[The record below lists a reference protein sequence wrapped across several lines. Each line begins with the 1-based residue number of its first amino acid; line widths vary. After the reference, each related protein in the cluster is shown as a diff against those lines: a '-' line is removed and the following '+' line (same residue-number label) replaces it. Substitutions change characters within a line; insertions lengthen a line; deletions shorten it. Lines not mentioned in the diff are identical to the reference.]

1 MRVDGTFHRTGAG
14 RLLRT
19 NPMEAKAVVAEVRR
33 RFDASPD
40 TLPSIGVVTFN
51 AQQRTYLEGLLR
63 DAGDERLVEALDRA
77 DGEGL
82 FVKNLDNVQ
91 GDERDVVLFSTGFSV
106 DDRGVLPLNF
116 GPLNRVGGER
126 RLNVA
131 VTRARRQV
139 VVVSSFDPAQLRAEQ
154 TSSVGVKHLR
164 AYLDLAA
171 LGTDALPR
179 DARPVAVPDRH
190 REEIAAALRDRG
202 LPVRTDVG
210 LSEFRV
216 DLSVARPDTP
226 DEPVMAV
233 LLDGPS
239 WARRRTVGDRD
250 GLPVEVL
257 SGMLGWPVVERV
269 WLPTWLRDREAVLDR
284 LAAAV
289 GAVPAAA
296 PSAVEEPVAGAPVAG
311 PRWPGP
317 RWSRLRRSPR
327 PPTRRRPRC
336 GRSRRCAPR
345 RWPS

>member
-1 MRVDGTFHRTGAG
+1 
-14 RLLRT
+14 
-19 NPMEAKAVVAEVRR
+19 
-33 RFDASPD
+33 
-40 TLPSIGVVTFN
+40 
-51 AQQRTYLEGLLR
+51 
-63 DAGDERLVEALDRA
+63 
-77 DGEGL
+77 
-82 FVKNLDNVQ
+82 VQ

-164 AYLDLAA
+164 AYLDLPRWAPTRCRA
-171 LGTDALPR
+171 TPGRSPSRTGTARRSRRRCATGACRAHRRRPLGVPR
-179 DARPVAVPDRH
+179 RPVGG
-190 REEIAAALRDRG
+190 AAGHPGRAGHGGAARRPG
-202 LPVRTDVG
+202 VG
-210 LSEFRV
+210 
-216 DLSVARPDTP
+216 
-226 DEPVMAV
+226 
-233 LLDGPS
+233 
-239 WARRRTVGDRD
+239 RRRTVGDRD

-289 GAVPAAA
+289 AAVPTAA
-296 PSAVEEPVAGAPVAG
+296 PSAVEEPVAVAPVVEA
-311 PRWPGP
+311 PAIPAP
-317 RWSRLRRSPR
+317 AD
-327 PPTRRRPRC
+327 PPASRC
-336 GRSRRCAPR
+336 GRSRRCAPC